1 MRSPDF
7 WARGGDRG
15 AGALL
20 ALGLTPLSWAWQ
32 LGAWIKRRQT
42 TGYRAGVPVVS
53 IGNLTAGGAGKTPTA
68 IALAERLIARGR
80 RPHVVTRGYGGSA
93 KGPHR
98 VDAARDDA
106 ALVGDEAL
114 LLARVAPTWV
124 ARRRAL
130 GALAATRAGA
140 DVILLDDAHQHW
152 SLLKDLSLVVI
163 DQGYGVGNGRVIP
176 AGPLREPVAA
186 GMARADAIVAIGEG
200 PAIATGSAVTG
211 GGKPVLRARLVPAV
225 DPEHW
230 RHRRVLAFAGIGRP
244 EKFFRTLADLGCDI
258 VATRAFA
265 DHQPYDPDTV
275 MRLIDEAAANSALL
289 VTTEKDYVRLPP
301 AGRDVAVALPVR
313 LEFSD
318 TDAVDRLLARLPRV
332 RT

>member
-7 WARGGDRG
+7 WRRGGDQG

-20 ALGLTPLSWAWQ
+20 ALGLTPLSWAWR
-32 LGAWIKRRQT
+32 LGALIRQRRT
-42 TGYRAGVPVVS
+42 TAYRAGVPVVS
-53 IGNLTAGGAGKTPTA
+53 IGNLTVGGAGKTPTA
-68 IALAERLIARGR
+68 IAIAERLVALGR
-80 RPHVVTRGYGGSA
+80 RPHIVTRGYGGTIR
-93 KGPHR
+93 GPHQ

-106 ALVGDEAL
+106 ALVGDEPL

-152 SLLKDLSLVVI
+152 SLIKDLSIVVI
-163 DQGYGVGNGRVIP
+163 DQGYGMGNGRIMP
-176 AGPLREPVAA
+176 AGPLREPVKS
-186 GMARADAIVAIGEG
+186 GMGRANAIVAIGDG
-200 PAIATGSAVTG
+200 APVTAGAPVTG
-211 GGKPVLRARLVPAV
+211 DGKPVLRARLVPAV
-225 DPEHW
+225 DPDHW

-244 EKFFRTLADLGCDI
+244 EKFFDTLRGLGCDV

-275 MRLIDEAAANSALL
+275 MRLIDAATATSALL

-313 LEFSD
+313 LEFD
-318 TDAVDRLLARLPRV
+318 DPEAVDRLLARLPKV
-332 RT
+332 RR